1 MTIEHD
7 SFAGLVVKD
16 DHLLHVLRG
25 QDILVQDGGM
35 GTSCGAGP
43 VDDGALPTS

>member
-7 SFAGLVVKD
+7 SIAGLVVKD

-25 QDILVQDGGM
+25 QDILVQDIEKIIKH
-35 GTSCGAGP
+35 
-43 VDDGALPTS
+43 